1 MTYEELKLKVY
12 EICHGHPNL
21 YGGDILGK
29 AKFRDVRFH
38 VKNPYGDG
46 HIQYTIYSRAA
57 LYANGVT
64 ECEVDYVLIGQLI
77 PSHNVAPLDY
87 ERQEQ
92 SQNILLTLI

>member
-21 YGGDILGK
+21 YGGEILQK
-29 AKFRDVRFH
+29 ARYQDFRFH
-38 VKNPYGDG
+38 VKNLCREG
-46 HIQYTIYSRAA
+46 HMQYTIYRRLSFATD
-57 LYANGVT
+57 GVT
-64 ECEVDYVLIGQLI
+64 ECKVDYELTEQLI